1 MATKRKR
8 LTAAERRPQIMRAA
22 VRALARSNYRTT
34 SIAEIAAEAG
44 ITEPAVYRY
53 FNTKKELFIAI
64 LEDVGA
70 RVLDL
75 WEEILR
81 KADSPLEALTK
92 ISADYYDRA
101 MTKRGELKVL
111 FQALAEVDDQDIRTA
126 LRSQFS
132 GYVTLLERIIVQMQ
146 AAGLIRA
153 DLDARAAAWS
163 FLSVGFTLNLVALLR
178 LEEELSRDRLGLIQE
193 LFVRSLL
200 DSEQARD
207 ILAGPHL
214 SRMMGRTSAGTESRG
229 KAPCAG
235 PDRKPGTNG
244 PGPMRQ

>member
-1 MATKRKR
+1 MPTKRKR

-75 WEEILR
+75 WESVLEES
-81 KADSPLEALTK
+81 DSSLEALTK
-92 ISADYYDRA
+92 ISADYYERA

-111 FQALAEVDDQDIRTA
+111 FQALAEVDDQDIRSA
-126 LRSQFS
+126 LRNQFS
-132 GYVTLLERIIVQMQ
+132 GYVSLLEQIILRTQKE
-146 AAGLIRA
+146 GIIRRN
-153 DLDARAAAWS
+153 LDARAAAWG
-163 FLSVGFTLNLVALLR
+163 FLSVGFTLNLVGLLH
-178 LEEELSRDRLGLIQE
+178 LEEEVSRDRLGLIQE

-200 DSEQARD
+200 DEQGAD
-207 ILAGPHL
+207 EGLSGPHL
-214 SRMMGRTSAGTESRG
+214 GRMMGRTGSKTQE
-229 KAPCAG
+229 K
-235 PDRKPGTNG
+235 
-244 PGPMRQ
+244 Q

>member
-1 MATKRKR
+1 MAMKRKR

-75 WEEILR
+75 WEQILEQSS
-81 KADSPLEALTK
+81 SPLEALTR

-111 FQALAEVDDQDIRTA
+111 FQALAEVDDQDIRAA

-132 GYVTLLERIIVQMQ
+132 GYVALLERIIFQIQ
-146 AAGLIRA
+146 EAGLIRG

-200 DSEQARD
+200 DEKNAQE
-207 ILAGPHL
+207 ILSGPHL
-214 SRMMGRTSAGTESRG
+214 GRMMGRTQAPATEEDKKNPAPRG
-229 KAPCAG
+229 SG
-235 PDRKPGTNG
+235 DETRKK
-244 PGPMRQ
+244 R